1 LVAAA
6 LAAGEK
12 AGSHF
17 LIRARTNIREQRIK
31 HFKDGSRLVRLP
43 VRQKGKLRVIV
54 QWSQV
59 REIRGRVRRPGH
71 TPAP

>member
-1 LVAAA
+1 
-6 LAAGEK
+6 
-12 AGSHF
+12 

-31 HFKDGSRLVRLP
+31 HFNDGSRLVRLP
-43 VRQKGKLRVIV
+43 VRQKGKPRVIV